1 MRRLRIIV
9 FFSAFG
15 SFSAIGTWYIPYTHD
30 SYASDSQYL
39 HCGGGVQS
47 AVTHS
52 GVTINLHVI
61 SLQWKPPDNYHGMV
75 TITATVVRDYRTY
88 WNGLEST
95 PVHVVSQ
102 EDEDEDTEDDSDDNM
117 YIDSDT
123 LFGDVIGERNGQQ
136 SKVNLKFDLPI
147 KVTPPSRYG
156 DNKTSIEINKKVK
169 SDVNS
174 PPTDSEPSAS
184 LDQSVSYSHYL
195 PYNIGDNRPSNI
207 LQQTKL
213 SLAEQTENFRSTN
226 ADTDYKAATEATETS
241 DKVWDGKTI
250 DLNTSIFV
258 TTLAVRKSRVKLEDP
273 YRRLE
278 AQYGSWK
285 KSGAGTAQWDL
296 KDFLSILVFLEL
308 FMKIM

>member
-1 MRRLRIIV
+1 
-9 FFSAFG
+9 
-15 SFSAIGTWYIPYTHD
+15 
-30 SYASDSQYL
+30 
-39 HCGGGVQS
+39 
-47 AVTHS
+47 
-52 GVTINLHVI
+52 
-61 SLQWKPPDNYHGMV
+61 MV

-174 PPTDSEPSAS
+174 VPTDSEPSAS

-207 LQQTKL
+207 VQQTKL